1 MAHLH
6 KKIKNGR
13 TYYYIREST
22 SIQGKTKI
30 LSQVY
35 LGTLEKILSLA
46 ANGQGSLERIQV
58 QEFGALWLANHIE
71 NEVGL
76 VDIVDAVIP
85 QGKKESGP
93 TVGEYFLYA
102 AFNRMIDACS
112 KRALPEWYKTTA
124 IQHIRPTDIAALDSD
139 HFWKKWEKVGEE
151 ELRSI
156 AGKLFD
162 KIARIAPS
170 ASGCFLFDTTN
181 YYTYMA
187 SDTPSELAM
196 RGKNKDGHDWL
207 RQVGLALLVARDTR
221 LPLFYKEYEGN
232 CHDSKLFGQIM
243 DEMLGAMRGRCQD
256 DVTVVFDK
264 GMNSEENISAI
275 DAMEKAHFVTTYST
289 YFAEELVHIDIA
301 RFVVVDTQ
309 RNKALGAKGREDDQ
323 IVAWRTTGE
332 YWGKE
337 RAVLVTYNP
346 LTATKQRYGFEKR
359 LAKLQAALFDIRSK
373 VRAGSS
379 HWKKS
384 DKVLERYRC
393 VCKDLHLPRDL
404 YDLDFVNENCQLSM
418 SFRKNHYR
426 IGRHID
432 RFGKN
437 IIITDHHDWSTEA
450 IVQANL
456 DRYVVEEAFRQT
468 KDDDLVSLFPIRHW
482 TDGKIR
488 CHIFSCIVAL
498 CYLRLIELRLN
509 EAKLKMTANSTM
521 EHMRKLHSCL
531 CWNAGMK
538 KPVRMI
544 EDPTETQSAIL
555 KAFSHKVVDGVLL
568 KETP

>member
-309 RNKALGAKGREDDQ
+309 RNKAWA
-323 IVAWRTTGE
+323 
-332 YWGKE
+332 
-337 RAVLVTYNP
+337 
-346 LTATKQRYGFEKR
+346 
-359 LAKLQAALFDIRSK
+359 
-373 VRAGSS
+373 
-379 HWKKS
+379 
-384 DKVLERYRC
+384 
-393 VCKDLHLPRDL
+393 
-404 YDLDFVNENCQLSM
+404 
-418 SFRKNHYR
+418 RK
-426 IGRHID
+426 
-432 RFGKN
+432 
-437 IIITDHHDWSTEA
+437 A
-450 IVQANL
+450 
-456 DRYVVEEAFRQT
+456 
-468 KDDDLVSLFPIRHW
+468 
-482 TDGKIR
+482 
-488 CHIFSCIVAL
+488 
-498 CYLRLIELRLN
+498 
-509 EAKLKMTANSTM
+509 
-521 EHMRKLHSCL
+521 
-531 CWNAGMK
+531 
-538 KPVRMI
+538 VRMI
-544 EDPTETQSAIL
+544 KSWPGGQLASTGERSAPC
-555 KAFSHKVVDGVLL
+555 S
-568 KETP
+568 